1 MLPILPTQPTELA
14 YGLDLTLQVL
24 FGRVGSGRVRFR
36 AGRVRSDDPTGA
48 GRVRYGYFANPATRA
63 VLGR

>member
-1 MLPILPTQPTELA
+1 MVGLDLTLRGPGPV
-14 YGLDLTLQVL
+14 GLDLTLQVL

-48 GRVRYGYFANPATRA
+48 GRVR
-63 VLGR
+63 